1 MKKILTLGTIPLLAF
16 GSLLATSPAVA
27 VPSDLSA
34 ISLSPT
40 IITGSGTT
48 DLTVEG
54 TAPGAADFYGCLI
67 VSKDGT
73 PVEGAGGDYSA
84 SPLSLANTADMTV
97 ADLGNLFG
105 GVVGNLSTTTEAVYT
120 FNFYQ
125 DVDCL
130 SLPGSADFSP
140 SITLLPAASVSE
152 PSSADFIEGEAASVE
167 ILYTANSGFDF
178 SVSGE
183 WTLAEGTVLPDGLS
197 FTSTGNP
204 GAQPTFTIDGT
215 PTAGTTGTGTYD
227 FVLSDSIGNS
237 AIVPIQ
243 INITEGSISNAS
255 ASFDSPL
262 TMQENVS
269 VNLPN
274 IAYTNMGFDW
284 ATPGTVALAEGSS
297 LPNGLTF
304 TQGEDN
310 ADGSPG
316 IDITGTPAVGTAGTV
331 TTDFVVSDNS
341 ANTATMTLTMT
352 INPATVITPSETDLY
367 FMSGTVVDKDIT
379 LTFENIDFTQGGSC
393 VVDSNTTPPGITV
406 GVTLNAGIPVG
417 LSLEGAAETVGEYNV
432 VVNCADSLGNSGT
445 LTLPVNVGVTEAP
458 SFTLNIGELGGI
470 TMMQKVEGSV
480 AVSVTTSPGFDFST
494 GGGTLTVSTPP
505 VGITAT
511 GLNENTAGQTPS
523 IVFVGKPTTVGVT
536 TVTFTLTDSL
546 GATATTTAQFNV
558 IPAATTQAITLSAQP
573 GQPVA
578 GSNVAYSAEGLTYE
592 SAWTLVVASTP
603 TTIASGT
610 VPLGGSIGGT
620 ATMPSNLAQ
629 GWHTITLTAVNYDGA
644 PVVKTLY
651 FEVDA
656 NGNLVK
662 TSELAQTGESSE
674 TLPLLIGGAAIFL
687 LAGIATTVTVM
698 VNRRK
703 TA

>member
-1 MKKILTLGTIPLLAF
+1 MKKILTLGTIPLLAL
-16 GSLLATSPAVA
+16 GGLLATAPAVA

-40 IITGSGTT
+40 IITGAGTT

-54 TAPGAADFYGCLI
+54 AAPGAADFYGCLI
-67 VSKDGT
+67 VDKDGT
-73 PVEGAGGDYSA
+73 PVGGAGGDFSA
-84 SPLSLANTADMTV
+84 TPLTLADTVNMTV
-97 ADLGNLFG
+97 ADLGTLFG
-105 GVVGNLSTTTEAVYT
+105 GVAENLSTTASAVYT

-130 SLPGSADFSP
+130 NLPASPDFSP
-140 SITLLPAASVSE
+140 SITLQPKANVSE
-152 PSSADFIEGEAASVE
+152 PSSADFIEGTADSVE

-178 SVSGE
+178 SVSGD
-183 WTLAEGTVLPDGLS
+183 WALAEGTILPDGLNII
-197 FTSTGNP
+197 STGNP
-204 GAQPTFTIDGT
+204 GVQPTLAISGT
-215 PTAGTTGTGTYD
+215 PAAGTTGTNTYD
-227 FVLSDSIGNS
+227 LTLTDGVGNT

-243 INITEGSISNAS
+243 INITEGTVSNAS

-262 TMQENVS
+262 TMQENVA

-274 IAYTNMGFDW
+274 VAYTNMGFDW
-284 ATPGTVALAEGSS
+284 STSGTVELAQGSS

-304 TQGEDN
+304 AQGADN
-310 ADGSPG
+310 VDGSPG
-316 IDITGTPAVGTAGTV
+316 IDITGTPEVGTAGTV
-331 TTDFVVSDNS
+331 TADFVVTDNS

-352 INPATVITPSETDLY
+352 ISPATVITPSEASLY
-367 FMSGTVVDKDIT
+367 FMAGTVVDKDIT
-379 LTFENIDFTQGGSC
+379 LTFENIDFTEGGAC
-393 VVDSNTTPPGITV
+393 AVDGNTTPPGITV
-406 GVTLNAGIPVG
+406 GVTLNAGVPVG
-417 LSLEGAAETVGEYNV
+417 LSLEGSADTVGNYNV
-432 VVNCADSLGNSGT
+432 VVNCADSLGNAGL
-445 LTLPVNVGVTEAP
+445 LTLPVNVGVSEAP

-480 AVSVTTSPGFDFST
+480 AVSVATSPGFDFT
-494 GGGTLTVSTPP
+494 AGGGTLTVSTPP
-505 VGITAT
+505 VGVTAT

-546 GATATTTAQFNV
+546 GHTATTTAQFNV
-558 IPAATTQAITLSAQP
+558 IPAATTQTITLSAQP

-578 GSNVAYSAEGLTYE
+578 GSNIAYSAEGLTYE

-603 TTIASGT
+603 TTIASGN

-620 ATMPSNLAQ
+620 AVMPSNLAQ
-629 GWHTITLTAVNYDGA
+629 GWHTVTLTAVNYDGA
-644 PVVKTLY
+644 PVVKVVY

-662 TSELAQTGESSE
+662 TSELAQTGETSE